1 MPRTKKSA
9 KHQDK
14 QENRLAEKHPHL
26 PVVAATTQSSDKLST
41 AIQVLR
47 DAIDEGNTQMQ
58 ERQDSG
64 FLALINEI
72 RELRRASYHGDRW
85 RVCG

>member
-1 MPRTKKSA
+1 
-9 KHQDK
+9 
-14 QENRLAEKHPHL
+14 
-26 PVVAATTQSSDKLST
+26 VAATTQSSDKLST

-72 RELRRASYHGDRW
+72 RELRRVSYQGDRW